1 MTLTTQRIRLI
12 IALRQSGVTDP
23 DILSA
28 FERVPRENF
37 VPETFRHRCYDNTAL
52 PSGLGQTIS
61 DPNVVVRMISALGVG
76 RRLKVLEIGT
86 GSGYQ
91 TAILSHLFRRVY
103 TIERHAPLL
112 EKAESRLTSS
122 KRFNVTAKAGD
133 GAMGWPAQA
142 PFDRIISAAAARE
155 IPQLLVEQLAVG
167 GVMVIPVGPEYGAQ
181 KVLRLTRTQDGADIA
196 ELFDVRFL
204 PLVDGLPDK
213 GLAMDDAPLEAE

>member
-23 DILSA
+23 GILSA

-52 PSGLGQTIS
+52 PIGLGQTIS

-103 TIERHAPLL
+103 TP
-112 EKAESRLTSS
+112 EK
-122 KRFNVTAKAGD
+122 
-133 GAMGWPAQA
+133 
-142 PFDRIISAAAARE
+142 
-155 IPQLLVEQLAVG
+155 
-167 GVMVIPVGPEYGAQ
+167 
-181 KVLRLTRTQDGADIA
+181 
-196 ELFDVRFL
+196 VR
-204 PLVDGLPDK
+204 
-213 GLAMDDAPLEAE
+213 